1 MNKYKKLA
9 SNTIVLAVG
18 QFGSKLLVVVLMRF
32 YQSVLG
38 QEGYGEIGTIIDTA
52 TLLIS
57 LATLS
62 IGESVI
68 RFGLDNAYDKSQVF
82 SIGIKVTVLGSGF
95 CYLIIP
101 IIGGLVGIL
110 PENNVITLLNEYS
123 VITAVYVMTGSMKST
138 CALFVRSKGNVRL
151 YAVDGI
157 FTTIMN
163 ILFNLLFLLVFK
175 MGNMGYL
182 LSVICADVC
191 SVLFLTYMGRLT
203 KYFILFGVN
212 KRLRR
217 AMLRFAIPMIPTTV
231 MWWIINVSDTFFVSE
246 MLGFTQSGIYKAAY
260 RLPNMI
266 ALLSGIFSQAWNM
279 SAIKEKNSR
288 TVANFYTNVFSA
300 FQSFVFVVGAG
311 MLLLIKPVI
320 SLICDT
326 PFHIAYIYTPFLVM
340 AVVYSCFVTFM
351 GSVYVVS
358 KQSKRSMVTTA
369 VGAAVNIGLNALLIP
384 LIGIHGA
391 AIATCVSY
399 LAVFYIRVVDTKKF
413 VYMNVHLHK
422 LITNTIS
429 LLAMGFVILFC
440 KNQIVFYSVL
450 AVIFIFVVFVNYR
463 ACIKMVKLVLGK
475 GKQRK
480 G

>member
-9 SNTIVLAVG
+9 SNTIVLAIG

-38 QEGYGEIGTIIDTA
+38 QEGYGEISTIIDTA

-82 SIGIKVTVLGSGF
+82 SIGIKVTVLGSAF

-101 IIGGLVGIL
+101 VIGGLSGVL

-123 VITAVYVMTGSMKST
+123 IITAVYVMTGGMKST

-182 LSVICADVC
+182 LSVVCADVC
-191 SVLFLTYMGRLT
+191 SVLFLTYMGRLSR
-203 KYFILFGVN
+203 YFILFGAN
-212 KRLRR
+212 KKLRR

-369 VGAAVNIGLNALLIP
+369 VGAAANIGLNALLIP

-399 LAVFYIRVVDTKKF
+399 LAVFYIRVIDTKKF

-440 KNQIVFYSVL
+440 KNQMVFYSVL
-450 AVIFIFVVFVNYR
+450 AAIFVFVVFVNYR

-475 GKQRK
+475 GKVK

>member
-9 SNTIVLAVG
+9 SNTIVLAIG
-18 QFGSKLLVVVLMRF
+18 QFCSKLLVVVLMRF

-52 TLLIS
+52 TLLIA

-62 IGESVI
+62 IGESII
-68 RFGLDNAYDKSQVF
+68 RFGLDKAYDKSQVF
-82 SIGIKVTVLGSGF
+82 SIGIKVTVIGSACCF
-95 CYLIIP
+95 LIIP
-101 IIGGLVGIL
+101 LIGSISGLL
-110 PENNVITLLNEYS
+110 TENNVIKLLDQYS
-123 VITAVYVMTGSMKST
+123 IITAVYVMTGSMKST

-157 FTTIMN
+157 FTTVMN
-163 ILFNLLFLLVFK
+163 VLFNLLFLLVLK
-175 MGNMGYL
+175 MGNTGYL
-182 LSVICADVC
+182 LSVICADIC

-203 KYFILFGVN
+203 RYFILFGVN
-212 KRLRR
+212 RKLRR
-217 AMLRFAIPMIPTTV
+217 AMLKFAVPMVPTTV

-266 ALLSGIFSQAWNM
+266 ILLSGIFSQAWNM
-279 SAIKEKNSR
+279 SAIGEKNSR
-288 TVANFYTNVFSA
+288 TAANFYTNVFSA
-300 FQSFVFVVGAG
+300 FQSFVCVAGAG
-311 MLLLIKPVI
+311 MLLLIKPII
-320 SLICDT
+320 SVLCDT

-351 GSVYVVS
+351 GSIYVVS

-369 VGAAVNIGLNALLIP
+369 VGAMVNIGLNALLIP

-399 LAVFYIRVVDTKKF
+399 LTVFFIRVVDTKKF

-422 LITNTIS
+422 LMTNTVS
-429 LLAMGFVILFC
+429 LLGMGFVILFC
-440 KNQIVFYSVL
+440 DNEIVFYSVL
-450 AVIFIFVVFVNYR
+450 ASIFLFVVMVNYR
-463 ACIKMVKLVLGK
+463 ACIKMVKLVMGK
-475 GKQRK
+475 RK
-480 G
+480 